1 MTGLNLEVWK
11 VEFDRCS
18 ETGRIKGEYWS
29 KDGVPESPPGDRPQ
43 TILYDEHGRPTHLK
57 WQKCGQNHR
66 DGGPSWL
73 VINPDTGV
81 HIREHYCVEGR
92 LHRPDR
98 MPAKIHR
105 DPTTGEVEYFAFYE
119 NGVQRFWRKIND
131 LALSP

>member
-1 MTGLNLEVWK
+1 MIDAPRQEGSRVSTGQKMEYQKVRLET
-11 VEFDRCS
+11 D
-18 ETGRIKGEYWS
+18 
-29 KDGVPESPPGDRPQ
+29 Q

-81 HIREHYCVEGR
+81 HIREHYCVDGR
-92 LHRPDR
+92 LHRPNR

-105 DPTTGEVEYFAFYE
+105 DPTTGEVEYIAFYE